1 MCFSGGVRMLCRI
14 ADLYVQVP
22 AVGDLPA
29 RCQAYITQED
39 RPADIVIRESDFE
52 PHRWE
57 GCDYN
62 MICYMESARLFYWD
76 ILRLGGMMLHS
87 AAVEYEGDAY
97 LFSGP
102 STVGKSTHT
111 RLWRQVYGEG
121 VQFFNDDKP
130 AIRCV
135 DGVWYA
141 YGTPW
146 CGKDGINQNKK
157 VPLKGICFLKQ
168 GYENKI
174 RRLTQQEAMVYTVS
188 QSTKK
193 LPAADKMTF
202 LLATVD
208 KLVRNVPMYELENM
222 PVPEAAILSY
232 ETMREEKI

>member
-1 MCFSGGVRMLCRI
+1 MLCKI
-14 ADLYVQVP
+14 ADLYVEVP

-29 RCQAYITQED
+29 RCAAYLTED
-39 RPADIVIRESDFE
+39 KNEPDVVIRESDFE
-52 PHRWE
+52 PARWE

-87 AAVEYEGDAY
+87 AAVEYEGRGY

-111 RLWRQVYGEG
+111 RLWKQLLGDG

-130 AIRCV
+130 AIRCI
-135 DGVWYA
+135 DGTWYA

-146 CGKDGINQNKK
+146 CGKDGINQNKR
-157 VPLKGICFLKQ
+157 VPLAGICYLKQ
-168 GYENKI
+168 GHVNEI
-174 RRLTQQEAMVYTVS
+174 RTLDQKEAMIYTIS

-193 LPAADKMTF
+193 LPVAEKMIH
-202 LLATVD
+202 LLSTVD
-208 KLVRNVPMYELENM
+208 KLVRAVPMYELENK
-222 PVPEAAILSY
+222 PETAAAKLSY
-232 ETMREEKI
+232 ETMRAGSKV

>member
-1 MCFSGGVRMLCRI
+1 MLCKI
-14 ADLYVQVP
+14 ADLYVEVP
-22 AVGDLPA
+22 AVGDMEQ
-29 RCQAYITQED
+29 RCAAYRTDADEK
-39 RPADIVIRESDFE
+39 ADIVIREADFE
-52 PHRWE
+52 PARWE
-57 GCDYN
+57 GCSHE
-62 MICYMESARLFYWD
+62 MICYMETARLFYWD

-87 AAVEYEGDAY
+87 AAVEYDGRAY

-111 RLWRQVYGEG
+111 RLWRQLLGDD

-157 VPLKGICFLKQ
+157 VPIAGICYLKQ
-168 GYENKI
+168 GKVNEI
-174 RRLTQQEAMVYTVS
+174 RSLDQKEAMIYTVS

-193 LPAADKMTF
+193 LPAADKMIH
-202 LLATVD
+202 LLSTVD
-208 KLVRNVPMYELENM
+208 KLVREVPMYELENM
-222 PVPEAAILSY
+222 PELAAAQLSY
-232 ETMREEKI
+232 ETMRAGSKI